1 MIKRAFKFTILIAL
15 CMILT
20 LQVAA
25 APVDP
30 YTRVDVPGGSSE
42 NIYSREMYTATEKI
56 TANTLGLT
64 ESLEGISDI
73 FSTSSGTVYI
83 LCEKPAR
90 VIRLNKDYTSAEE
103 ITLVDKSGNKID
115 YTGAKG
121 IFCDSD
127 DNIYIADTA
136 NARVLICNRQGVLQN
151 EIVRPKTNLVPE
163 DFIFSPTAIEKDKKG
178 YTYILSDGCYYGA
191 LLYSPS
197 NEFVGFYGSNT
208 VKSTALD
215 TLSYLWNELTSND
228 EKKANSLKTLPY
240 SFTDFCLNS
249 EGYLVTCTGS
259 TEVGSN
265 GEGQIRIV
273 NAAGKNILYKRNL
286 KGGSSTSDTVNFL
299 EDQPVVR
306 VEGGSQY
313 ISQNLISI
321 AVNENGFIL
330 ALDRTNCYIYLY
342 DSECNLLS
350 VFGGGLGKGK
360 QLGVFKTPIA
370 MTLCGDSVLV
380 ADADNS
386 DITVFKPTEYAKLLF
401 QAQNLYLK
409 GDYEETK
416 ELWQKVLAADENN
429 QLAYRG
435 LAMVYY
441 MEGNNRAALKAAK
454 QASDYTVYDL
464 AWSAVLSEFIANNFI
479 WMILVLVLLVALIIV
494 LTVQIKKKKINIVP
508 NRKVKIALNSFVH
521 PFRSFEAVKY
531 ENLGSV
537 KISVVISVL
546 LYLSMFL
553 RETATGFLYRETTI
567 KNYNSIYTLIG
578 SIGFMLLWSVSNFLV
593 TSLFSGKGSFKEI
606 YISTAYSL
614 IPFVIYKFI
623 CVILMNFLPLS
634 ASGVLNGI
642 GTAVVLYTVFIFII
656 SMMTMHEYD
665 FFKFLWTTVITL
677 FMMLLIVFA
686 IFLCS
691 ILLTQLKTF
700 LEAIV
705 TELKYR

>member
-1 MIKRAFKFTILIAL
+1 MIKKVFKFIILMAL

-20 LQVAA
+20 MQVSA
-25 APVDP
+25 APVDS
-30 YTRVDVPGGSSE
+30 YTRVDVPGGNAE
-42 NIYSREMYTATEKI
+42 NTYSREMYIATESI
-56 TANTLGLT
+56 TANSLGLT

-73 FSTSSGTVYI
+73 YSSANGDIFI

-90 VIRLNKDYTSAEE
+90 VIRLNKDYTLGEE
-103 ITLVDKSGNKID
+103 ITIVDKSGLPID

-121 IFCDSD
+121 IFCDSNQ
-127 DNIYIADTA
+127 NIYIADTS
-136 NARVLICNRQGVLQN
+136 NSRVLICDKQGILKD
-151 EIVRPKTNLVPE
+151 EIVRPTSSLVPD
-163 DFIFSPTAIEKDKKG
+163 DFIFSPTAIEKDSKG

-191 LLYSPS
+191 LLYSS
-197 NEFVGFYGSNT
+197 TNEFVGFYGSNS

-215 TLSYLWNELTSND
+215 TLSYLWDKLTSND
-228 EKKANSLKTLPY
+228 TKKANSVKTLPY
-240 SFTDFCLNS
+240 SFTDFCLDS

-286 KGGSSTSDTVNFL
+286 KGGSSSSDTVNFV
-299 EDQPVVR
+299 ENQPVVR
-306 VEGGSQY
+306 VDGGSQY
-313 ISQNLISI
+313 VSQNLISI
-321 AVNENGFIL
+321 AVNENNFIF
-330 ALDRTNCYIYLY
+330 ALDRTNCLIYLY

-350 VFGGGLGKGK
+350 VFGGGLGEGE
-360 QLGVFKTPIA
+360 QLGVFKTPVA
-370 MTLCGDSVLV
+370 MTLSGESILV
-380 ADADNS
+380 ADADNLN
-386 DITVFKPTEYAKLLF
+386 ITVFNPTEYAQLIFK
-401 QAQNLYLK
+401 AQSLYLK

-416 ELWQKVLAADENN
+416 ELWQDVLSNDKNN

-441 MEGNNRAALKAAK
+441 MEGDNEAALKAAK

-464 AWSAVLSEFIANNFI
+464 AWSAILSEFIADNFV
-479 WMILVLVLLVALIIV
+479 WMILIIV
-494 LTVQIKKKKINIVP
+494 LITAAIIVLIVQIKKKRINI
-508 NRKVKIALNSFVH
+508 KVNPKLGLALNSIIH
-521 PFRSFEAVKY
+521 PFRSFETLKY
-531 ENLGSV
+531 KNMGSV
-537 KISVVISVL
+537 KIALVISVL

-567 KNYNSIYTLIG
+567 KNYNSLYTLIG
-578 SIGFMLLWSVSNFLV
+578 TIGFMLLWSISNFLV
-593 TSLFSGKGSFKEI
+593 CSLFSGKGSFKEI
-606 YISTAYSL
+606 YVSTSYSL
-614 IPFVIYKFI
+614 IPFVLYKFI
-623 CVILMNFLPLS
+623 CVVLMNFLPLS

-642 GTAVVLYTVFIFII
+642 GTVVIIYTIFMLIV
-656 SMMTMHEYD
+656 SMMIIHEYD
-665 FFKFLWTTVITL
+665 FFKFLWTTVVTV

-686 IFLCS
+686 IFLCA

>member
-1 MIKRAFKFTILIAL
+1 
-15 CMILT
+15 
-20 LQVAA
+20 
-25 APVDP
+25 
-30 YTRVDVPGGSSE
+30 
-42 NIYSREMYTATEKI
+42 
-56 TANTLGLT
+56 
-64 ESLEGISDI
+64 
-73 FSTSSGTVYI
+73 
-83 LCEKPAR
+83 
-90 VIRLNKDYTSAEE
+90 
-103 ITLVDKSGNKID
+103 
-115 YTGAKG
+115 
-121 IFCDSD
+121 
-127 DNIYIADTA
+127 
-136 NARVLICNRQGVLQN
+136 
-151 EIVRPKTNLVPE
+151 
-163 DFIFSPTAIEKDKKG
+163 
-178 YTYILSDGCYYGA
+178 
-191 LLYSPS
+191 
-197 NEFVGFYGSNT
+197 
-208 VKSTALD
+208 
-215 TLSYLWNELTSND
+215 
-228 EKKANSLKTLPY
+228 
-240 SFTDFCLNS
+240 
-249 EGYLVTCTGS
+249 
-259 TEVGSN
+259 
-265 GEGQIRIV
+265 
-273 NAAGKNILYKRNL
+273 
-286 KGGSSTSDTVNFL
+286 
-299 EDQPVVR
+299 
-306 VEGGSQY
+306 
-313 ISQNLISI
+313 
-321 AVNENGFIL
+321 
-330 ALDRTNCYIYLY
+330 
-342 DSECNLLS
+342 
-350 VFGGGLGKGK
+350 
-360 QLGVFKTPIA
+360 
-370 MTLCGDSVLV
+370 
-380 ADADNS
+380 
-386 DITVFKPTEYAKLLF
+386 
-401 QAQNLYLK
+401 
-409 GDYEETK
+409 
-416 ELWQKVLAADENN
+416 
-429 QLAYRG
+429 
-435 LAMVYY
+435 MVYY

-537 KISVVISVL
+537 KISVVISAL